1 MDLTALQQQL
11 AALTAALPQIQEQ
24 VKERAVQEAL
34 AGGAV
39 VRVVPEYFP
48 RPIRAQKGHPV
59 HVDPW
64 FGLTQA
70 DWSAEMEAGFEG
82 WYKTNEDSGRAKVM
96 INYEAARAWLAAKM
110 ERQKQNRTRQEPR
123 PTDLRKEAA

>member
-1 MDLTALQQQL
+1 MDLTNLQKQL
-11 AALTAALPQIQEQ
+11 ADLHAALPLMQAQ
-24 VKERAVQEAL
+24 VKERAVQEAI

-48 RPIRAQKGHPV
+48 RPIRATKGAAV

-70 DWSAEMEAGFEG
+70 DWSAEMDAGFEG

-96 INYEAARAWLAAKM
+96 INYEAARTWLAAKM
-110 ERQKQNRTRQEPR
+110 SGQQERR
-123 PTDLRKEAA
+123 AAA

>member
-24 VKERAVQEAL
+24 VKERAVQEAI

-39 VRVVPEYFP
+39 VKVVPEYFP
-48 RPIRAQKGHPV
+48 RPIRAQKGQAV

-70 DWSAEMEAGFEG
+70 DWTAEMDAGFQG
-82 WYKTNEDSGRAKVM
+82 WYKTNEESGRAKVM
-96 INYEAARAWLAAKM
+96 INYEAARQWLAAKM
-110 ERQKQNRTRQEPR
+110 SRQQERRT
-123 PTDLRKEAA
+123 AA

>member
-1 MDLTALQQQL
+1 MDLTALQEQL
-11 AALTAALPQIQEQ
+11 AALTAALPQIQEH
-24 VKERAVQEAL
+24 VKERAVQEAV

-48 RPIRAQKGHPV
+48 RPVRAQKGQPV

-70 DWSAEMEAGFEG
+70 DWSAEMADGFEG
-82 WYKTNEDSGRAKVM
+82 WYKTNEGSGRAKVM
-96 INYEAARAWLAAKM
+96 INYEAARQWLAAKM
-110 ERQKQNRTRQEPR
+110 SGQQQR
-123 PTDLRKEAA
+123 RKEAA